1 MKIEILSREEQVNYY
16 DEILEMLIMG
26 DEEFVP
32 PLSARNSTTQKDL
45 SSGEK
50 TTNGILEYLEGMKQ
64 QRIMAATEEGKL
76 LAFVSF
82 RENYTNDEIG
92 EGDLPN
98 IYLSTLIVRP
108 EGRGKGLTQQMYG
121 ILFKEYEHM
130 NIFTR
135 TWSTNAA
142 HIRILS
148 KFEFE
153 TLHVLKDH
161 RGAGIDTIYFVK
173 RPKGV

>member
-32 PLSARNSTTQKDL
+32 PLSARNSATQKDL

-50 TTNGILEYLEGMKQ
+50 TTNGILEYFEGMKQ
-64 QRIMAATEEGKL
+64 QRIMVATEEGKL

-98 IYLSTLIVRP
+98 IYLSTLIVR
-108 EGRGKGLTQQMYG
+108 RKGLTQQMYG

>member
-1 MKIEILSREEQVNYY
+1 
-16 DEILEMLIMG
+16 MLKKN
-26 DEEFVP
+26 V
-32 PLSARNSTTQKDL
+32 A
-45 SSGEK
+45 
-50 TTNGILEYLEGMKQ
+50 
-64 QRIMAATEEGKL
+64 
-76 LAFVSF
+76 
-82 RENYTNDEIG
+82 
-92 EGDLPN
+92 
-98 IYLSTLIVRP
+98 
-108 EGRGKGLTQQMYG
+108 YG
-121 ILFKEYEHM
+121 NILFKEYEHM

-135 TWSTNAA
+135 TWSTNAV